1 MLPAKFWFN
10 ITKLVMYYTGGKKKG
25 LSKNGFTEGYR
36 NKENREKGEK

>member
-1 MLPAKFWFN
+1 MICEEK
-10 ITKLVMYYTGGKKKG
+10 KKKG